1 MPMSFRARQCRVEE
15 SKKRFVTKLYKMR
28 ILKPLLVTLTVML
41 LASCASR
48 QKFVYLNDMVPGE
61 SYPINTALGTIV
73 HENDRLSINVTCK
86 NPELAVPFNNLTG
99 AYMVA
104 TDGTVRT
111 AGVDMAELGYRV
123 DEDGCIVFPILG
135 KIEVAGKSLK
145 EVSELIENMIKAEN
159 YLSDP
164 EVTIEFLNFKYTVL
178 GAVGAKGTYN
188 VDGDRITIIEAIA
201 KAGDV
206 TKAAR
211 LDKVAV
217 IRMVDGKQQIFYND
231 IRTAD
236 IFMSPTYYL
245 QQNDIVYVEPKYKDQ
260 NGGNKWLQ
268 ISSMFVSV
276 ASLFTSLI
284 WALSNA
290 GVIGG

>member
-1 MPMSFRARQCRVEE
+1 
-15 SKKRFVTKLYKMR
+15 MR
-28 ILKPLLVTLTVML
+28 ILKPLLLTLTVML

-99 AYMVA
+99 AYMVS
-104 TDGTVRT
+104 TDGAVKT

-145 EVSELIENMIKAEN
+145 EISEFIENMIKTEN

-164 EVTIEFLNFKYTVL
+164 EVTIEFLNFKYTIL
-178 GAVGAKGTYN
+178 GAVNSRGTYT
-188 VDGDRITIIEAIA
+188 VDGDKITIIEAIA

-206 TKAAR
+206 TKSAR
-211 LDKVAV
+211 LDKIAV
-217 IRMVDGKQQIFYND
+217 IRMVDGKQQIYYND
-231 IRTAD
+231 IRTAE

-245 QQNDIVYVEPKYKDQ
+245 QQNDIVYVEPKYKNQSAGDRWWQ
-260 NGGNKWLQ
+260 L
-268 ISSMFVSV
+268 SSLVVSV

-290 GVIGG
+290 GFIGG

>member
-1 MPMSFRARQCRVEE
+1 
-15 SKKRFVTKLYKMR
+15 MR

-48 QKFVYLNDMVPGE
+48 KEFVYLNDMVPGE

-73 HENDRLSINVTCK
+73 HENDRLAITVTCK

-99 AYMVA
+99 AYMVS
-104 TDGTVRT
+104 TDGDIKT
-111 AGVDMAELGYRV
+111 AGVDMAEMGYRV
-123 DEDGCIVFPILG
+123 DEEGCIVFPILG

-164 EVTIEFLNFKYTVL
+164 EVTIEFLNFRYTIL
-178 GAVGAKGTYN
+178 GAVNAKGTFT

-206 TKAAR
+206 TKDAR
-211 LDKVAV
+211 LDKIAV

-236 IFMSPTYYL
+236 VFMSPTYYL
-245 QQNDIVYVEPKYKDQ
+245 QQNDIVYVEPKHKDQ
-260 NGGNKWLQ
+260 NADSKWMQ
-268 ISSMFVSV
+268 YSSMAVSL

-290 GVIGG
+290 GFIGGY